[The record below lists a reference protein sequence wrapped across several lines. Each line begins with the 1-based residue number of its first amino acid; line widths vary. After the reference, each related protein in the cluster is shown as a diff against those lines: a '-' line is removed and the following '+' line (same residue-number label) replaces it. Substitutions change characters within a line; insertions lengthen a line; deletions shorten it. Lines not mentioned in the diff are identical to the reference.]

1 MMYNNEQWKSDG
13 NCEVCRRRSYCS
25 KRCSAFRRK
34 MKGMICSAFANSA
47 AGAMIATAELAVNN
61 YFKEKYTKE

>member
-1 MMYNNEQWKSDG
+1 MMYNNEQLKSDG

-25 KRCSAFRRK
+25 KSCSAFRRK
-34 MKGMICSAFANSA
+34 MKRVISGAFANSV

-61 YFKEKYTKE
+61 YFKENYTKE